1 MLLTQF
7 SNHLS
12 FSFAIQELELGKP
25 CVYYGK
31 TLIWI
36 NGLSHSGTPRTAIL
50 GLSQSMTE
58 YTKAYVVLTEKEKV
72 QYLSQLNKNPLGITT
87 QEAVTLWTK
96 LIGMLSKEPWVP
108 TENLKYITGD
118 PIGHLPMR

>member
-12 FSFAIQELELGKP
+12 FSFAIQELELAKP
-25 CVYYGK
+25 SVYYGR

-50 GLSQSMTE
+50 GLSPCTTE
-58 YTKAYVVLTEKEKV
+58 YTKAYVCLTENGKV
-72 QYLSQLNKNPLGITT
+72 QYSYQLHSNPLGISI
-87 QEAVTLWTK
+87 QDSVTLWTK
-96 LIGMLSKEPWVP
+96 LIQGLSKVPWVK
-108 TENLKYITGD
+108 TEDLKFTTGD
-118 PIGHLPMR
+118 HIGHLPMR